1 MHKCGRG
8 RVSGALEAR
17 SGRGWGSC
25 RLGARRGRGDLG
37 LRVGCVRGWLKGMML
52 IGGARASVVEG
63 R

>member
-1 MHKCGRG
+1 
-8 RVSGALEAR
+8 VSGALEAR